1 MISRDED
8 VMNRRESKT
17 INDAALHRLVGRL
30 QRNEL
35 DFQQR
40 LALRRDALRDPGAP
54 INDALYQRIFFTLK
68 RLKVQRAGAEREL
81 ARRVVPS

>member
-1 MISRDED
+1 MDRHEL
-8 VMNRRESKT
+8 KT

-35 DFQQR
+35 DFQER

-54 INDALYQRIFFTLK
+54 ISDPLYQKIFFTLK